1 MTLRTKLA
9 LALTFSALLPMGVAV
24 GLPMLQADRRA
35 QEDAS
40 RRLESTRRQA
50 AILVRRQREDAVR
63 RVERVAA
70 ELSVNL
76 SARQPLLQGPA
87 SEASSAKARNSLCA
101 CR

>member
-1 MTLRTKLA
+1 MTLRTRLA

-50 AILVRRQREDAVR
+50 AILVQRQRDVHPFMCIDPDCDH
-63 RVERVAA
+63 
-70 ELSVNL
+70 LP
-76 SARQPLLQGPA
+76 PLRAG
-87 SEASSAKARNSLCA
+87 
-101 CR
+101 